1 MGSSILNKHL
11 RHSRRSLLEAEILKH
26 FAAARSTVA
35 PRLFRLG
42 PAPLQ
47 PSALDQPGLR
57 DGFQLLLPSIRA
69 AISAAWV
76 ATVLLLNTFS

>member
-1 MGSSILNKHL
+1 MGWSIPNKRL
-11 RHSRRSLLEAEILKH
+11 RYSRRSLLEAEILMH

-35 PRLFRLG
+35 PLFFRFG

-47 PSALDQPGLR
+47 PSAFDQPGLR
-57 DGFQLLLPSIRA
+57 DGFRLLVPSIRA